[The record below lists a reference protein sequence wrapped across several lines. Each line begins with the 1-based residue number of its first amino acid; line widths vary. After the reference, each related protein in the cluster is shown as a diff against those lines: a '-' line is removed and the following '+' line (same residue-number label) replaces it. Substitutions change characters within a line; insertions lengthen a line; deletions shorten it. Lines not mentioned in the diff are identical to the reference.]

1 MKYCNASCKKKHRH
15 KHKKQCEEHIRQVAE
30 LHDEKL
36 FKDPP
41 SQYGDCPICF
51 ERLPTLETGRRY
63 KTCCGKTICSG
74 CSYAP
79 VYDNQGNKVDNE
91 KCPFCRTP
99 LPYTEAN
106 ERRKK
111 RVEPNDPAAM
121 YNLGVCYRDG
131 LFGFQDYTK
140 ALEHCHRAGELGYAK
155 AYASIGYAYD
165 NGEGVEI
172 DKKRA
177 KHYYELAAIEGNE
190 IARHNLGSYEEREER
205 AGNMD
210 RALKHLMIAVSMIAI
225 RVGDPESL
233 EAIKHMYLN
242 RHAAKDDYTKEL
254 QSYQEYLVEIKSVQ
268 RDEAEPPSNAVRF
281 GPMAYEDIEVL
292 KLSG

>member
-1 MKYCNASCKKKHRH
+1 M
-15 KHKKQCEEHIRQVAE
+15 
-30 LHDEKL
+30 L

-79 VYDNQGNKVDNE
+79 VYDNQGNKVAE
-91 KCPFCRTP
+91 KKCPFCRAP
-99 LPYTEAN
+99 WPYTDEEAN

-111 RVEPNDPAAM
+111 RVESNDPAAM

-131 LFGFQDYTK
+131 LFGFPQDYTK

-190 IARHNLGSYEEREER
+190 IARHNLGSYEER
-205 AGNMD
+205 AGNM
-210 RALKHLMIAVSMIAI
+210 H
-225 RVGDPESL
+225 
-233 EAIKHMYLN
+233 
-242 RHAAKDDYTKEL
+242 
-254 QSYQEYLVEIKSVQ
+254 
-268 RDEAEPPSNAVRF
+268 
-281 GPMAYEDIEVL
+281 
-292 KLSG
+292 